1 MKFKTTP
8 KGVAYLVN
16 TQEDIKQYNTD
27 IFTISRGMVNIM
39 AGIKGIDIWANFT
52 EEENKKSKQDKSKK
66 NKAEAKSVAKRIKE
80 TASELKKVS
89 WPSFGKVAKSTL
101 VVIVVVLFFTIAL
114 FGIDYVLNL
123 LFNLLTPS
131 A

>member
-1 MKFKTTP
+1 MAKKNQVEEVEVVETKKAKNNKTDN
-8 KGVAYLVN
+8 KN
-16 TQEDIKQYNTD
+16 K
-27 IFTISRGMVNIM
+27 
-39 AGIKGIDIWANFT
+39 
-52 EEENKKSKQDKSKK
+52 ENKKSKQDKSKK
-66 NKAEAKSVAKRIKE
+66 NKVDKKSIAKRIKE
-80 TASELKKVS
+80 TGSELKKVS

-101 VVIVVVLFFTIAL
+101 VVIVVVIFFTIAL